1 MRTDGHTIRGQGM
14 IAPHLDLEAV
24 KQWAKRTLSTERIAD
39 IVLFASTAA
48 VLGMVLFSLY
58 RATENYTIVGF

>member
-1 MRTDGHTIRGQGM
+1 MRTDGHTIRGQG
-14 IAPHLDLEAV
+14 IVAPYLDLEAV
-24 KQWAKRTLSTERIAD
+24 GAWAKRTFSTERIAD

-58 RATENYTIVGF
+58 RAVENYTIVAF